1 VIKPS
6 QALGGRLPLVDPK
19 TLTSAQ
25 RELFDAVMTTWVLW
39 SNDAGLE
46 ATTADGRLIG
56 PFNSLLLHPEVG
68 AKFLEF
74 VAAAATHTTVSQR
87 VREVVIIAVGAVW
100 DASYELY
107 AHTILA
113 RHVGLSD
120 DAVTTLANG
129 GIPDDVSEHEKIAA
143 RVARQLSTRH
153 RIDEELYREAEQAF
167 GRTGL
172 FDIVALIGQYH
183 TVCAVL
189 NLFEVP
195 VPKSRQPSGGTS

>member
-1 VIKPS
+1 MIKPS

-100 DASYELY
+100 AAGYELY
-107 AHTILA
+107 AHTTLA
-113 RHVGLSD
+113 RHAGLSN
-120 DAVTTLANG
+120 DAVMTLANG
-129 GIPDDVSEHEKIAA
+129 GIPDDLSEHEKIAA

-153 RIDEELYREAEQAF
+153 RIDEELYSEAEQAF

-172 FDIVALIGQYH
+172 FDIVALMGQYH
-183 TVCAVL
+183 TVCAAL

-195 VPKSRQPSGGTS
+195 APN